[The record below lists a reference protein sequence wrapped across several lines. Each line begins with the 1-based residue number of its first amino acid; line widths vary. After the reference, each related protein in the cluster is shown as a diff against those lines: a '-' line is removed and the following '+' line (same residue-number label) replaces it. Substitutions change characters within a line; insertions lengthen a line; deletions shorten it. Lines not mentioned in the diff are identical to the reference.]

1 MKFRSVLFNPS
12 MGGIQIMVLNDSIET
27 LCSNAS
33 VQVRGCGDEIVSG
46 WRDVTDI
53 EHWRIGLG
61 VEAFVAS
68 VGQNYDMP

>member
-1 MKFRSVLFNPS
+1 
-12 MGGIQIMVLNDSIET
+12 MVFKSWSLTIELK
-27 LCSNAS
+27 LCSDAS
-33 VQVRGCGDEIVSG
+33 VGVRGCGDEIVSG